1 MPIENAHFT
10 QAEFDRR
17 IALTRKAME
26 EVGIDVL
33 FVTNPSNMNYLTG
46 YDGWS
51 FYVHQGV
58 ILPMEGKPI
67 WWGRLQDANGARR
80 TVWMED
86 DEIIFY
92 ADRYIQAPD
101 IHPMEDLA
109 SHLRI
114 MDFGD
119 KRVGMEMETY
129 FFTAKAFA
137 VLAEGLPD
145 AELVDASTLVNWV
158 RLRKSDEELA
168 FMRRAAR
175 ISELVIEKAV
185 EIAEPG
191 MLKHELVGELF
202 KTSVHGEDDSWGDYP
217 AIVPLLPSG
226 ADASAP
232 HLTWN
237 GEALKKGE
245 ATFIEQSGC
254 YRRYHAP
261 LSRTIFFGKPPKHM
275 SDASKALTEGL
286 NAGIEV
292 AQAGMRACDIAR
304 ALDVE
309 LLKVG
314 IERPNRAGYA
324 VGLSYPPDWGEHTV
338 SIRAFDETVLEPGMT
353 FHFMPGLWMDDWG
366 LETTETILIK
376 ETGPAEPLCNVERQL
391 FVKP

>member
-1 MPIENAHFT
+1 MPIEHAPFT
-10 QAEFDRR
+10 QAEYDRR
-17 IALTRKAME
+17 IALTRAAMVE
-26 EVGIDVL
+26 MGIDVL
-33 FVTNPSNMNYLTG
+33 FLTNPSNMNYITG

-58 ILPMEGKPI
+58 ILPLEGKPI
-67 WWGRLQDANGARR
+67 WWGRMQDANGARR

-86 DEIIFY
+86 EDIIHY
-92 ADRYIQAPD
+92 ADRYIQAAD

-114 MDFGD
+114 MDYGD
-119 KRVGMEMETY
+119 KRIGVEMETY
-129 FFTAKAFA
+129 FFTARAFA
-137 VLAEGLPD
+137 VLAEGLPE
-145 AELVDASTLVNWV
+145 AQFIDASTLVNWV
-158 RLRKSDEELA
+158 RLRKSEEELS

-175 ISELVIEKAV
+175 ISELVIERAV
-185 EIAEPG
+185 ELAEPG

-226 ADASAP
+226 EDASAP

-237 GEALKKGE
+237 GEALRKGE

-275 SDASKALTEGL
+275 KDAAEALTEGL

-292 AQAGMRACDIAR
+292 AQPGNRACDIAR

-309 LLKVG
+309 LQKVG

-353 FHFMPGLWMDDWG
+353 FHFMPGIWMDEWG

-376 ETGPAEPLCNVERQL
+376 ENGSAECLCNVERKL
-391 FVKP
+391 FVKD